1 MSYVQTALYNH
12 PSKQETCDDPA
23 WSICLASAGEKL
35 LDQYRDTIRLKPYSA
50 RTEKTHVSWMRAY
63 ILFHDKRQCPK
74 NRHRPRREKTA
85 RPDSRRGLAVI
96 AKHPVGN
103 SPSTPETWHLEL
115 ET

>member
-1 MSYVQTALYNH
+1 MTQPGQS
-12 PSKQETCDDPA
+12 
-23 WSICLASAGEKL
+23 ASPPQGKKL

-74 NRHRPRREKTA
+74 NQHRPRKEKDRSTRYA
-85 RPDSRRGLAVI
+85 TPSAPGI